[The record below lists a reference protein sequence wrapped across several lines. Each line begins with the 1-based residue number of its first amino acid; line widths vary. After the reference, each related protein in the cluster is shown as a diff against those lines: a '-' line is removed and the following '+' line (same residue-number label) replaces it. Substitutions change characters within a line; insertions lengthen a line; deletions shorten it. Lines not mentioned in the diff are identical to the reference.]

1 MSSIDRRV
9 FLKGAVA
16 TTGGVLVGGS
26 LQTLLASAAQAAPPD
41 RFRVLGPV
49 ADLRDGKVRLH
60 LPPGFRYRS
69 FHDTDTAPDNIPNDP
84 HPPVVLDDG
93 TLLPGRHDGMA
104 AFPATGGNVW
114 LIRNHEL
121 NNPAPADPTPQNA
134 FGPVDQAYDVHGR
147 GGTTSILVTP
157 FGEVLEAWTSL
168 NGTMMNC
175 AGGGMPWGSWITC
188 EETVN
193 GPDVGSDF
201 TGATNQFLT
210 RPHGFIFEVPVG
222 GQSNRVPIMHAGRF
236 PHEAAAYSPVDNAL
250 YLTEDNFAFPS
261 GFYRYLPP
269 NNPMAD
275 GHIADGGTLQMLKVV
290 GVDNA
295 HLEAGQT
302 IGATYPI
309 EWVEIPEPFPGPD
322 GLFTPDNSPPGWS
335 TPPTNDQA
343 LTFVGSQGLAQGA
356 AGFSRLEGAKF
367 TRDEIYFTSTQ
378 GGGAAET
385 GPELSLG
392 YGNGTG
398 QVWSYHP
405 RRQTLTCRYQ
415 APSGAELDFPDN
427 ITAKSDRGT
436 IILCEDGAAPNYIR
450 GLTRDG
456 ELFDI
461 ALNRLTRNSDGLPR
475 FGEEFAGATFG
486 PGTDTLYVN
495 IQANAGLTFAI
506 WGPWG
511 RIGV

>member
-1 MSSIDRRV
+1 MTKVGRRA
-9 FLKGAVA
+9 FLQGAAA
-16 TTGGVLVGGS
+16 TTGGVLVSGTFPG
-26 LQTLLASAAQAAPPD
+26 LIATAVAKPPD
-41 RFRVLGPV
+41 RFRTLGPV
-49 ADLRDGKVRLH
+49 ADLRDGIVRLH
-60 LPPGFRYRS
+60 VPPGFQYRS
-69 FHDTDTAPDNIPNDP
+69 FHDTDTAPDGIPNDP
-84 HPPVVLDDG
+84 RPPVFLDDG
-93 TLLPGRHDGMA
+93 TRLPGRHDGMA
-104 AFPATGGNVW
+104 AFPGPNGNVW

-121 NNPAPADPTPQNA
+121 NNPAPPLTNPQNA
-134 FGPVDQAYDVHGR
+134 FGDVNEAYDAHGL

-157 FGEVLEAWTSL
+157 FGEVVEAWTSL

-175 AGGGMPWGSWITC
+175 AGGGMPWGAWVTC

-193 GPDVGSDF
+193 GPDVGPDF
-201 TGATNQFLT
+201 TGISNQFLEQ
-210 RPHGFIFEVPVG
+210 PHGFIFEVPVG
-222 GQSNRVPIMHAGRF
+222 GQSNRVPIMSAGRF
-236 PHEAAAYSPVDNAL
+236 AHEAAAYSPTDNAL

-269 NNPMAD
+269 NNPMQD
-275 GHIADGGTLQMLKVV
+275 GHIEDGGTLQMLKVV
-290 GVDNA
+290 GVDDA

-309 EWVEIPEPFPGPD
+309 EWVEIPQPFPGAN
-322 GLFTPDNSPPGWS
+322 GRFTSP
-335 TPPTNDQA
+335 TTNDQA
-343 LTFVGSQGLAQGA
+343 LNFVGNQGRAQHA

-367 TRDEIYFTSTQ
+367 TRNEIYFTSTQ
-378 GGGAAET
+378 GGGAAEA
-385 GPELSLG
+385 GPELLAG

-398 QVWSYHP
+398 QLWSYSP
-405 RRQTLTCRYQ
+405 RTQTLTCRYQ
-415 APSGAELDFPDN
+415 APSNAVLDFPDN

-436 IILCEDGAAPNYIR
+436 IVLCEDGAAPNFIR

-461 ALNRLTRNSDGLPR
+461 ALNRLTRNSDGAPR

-486 PGTDTLYVN
+486 PGTDTLFVN
-495 IQANAGLTFAI
+495 IQATAGISFAI

>member
-1 MSSIDRRV
+1 MTTIDRRL
-9 FLKGAVA
+9 FLKGAAA

-26 LQTLLASAAQAAPPD
+26 LQAMLASVASAAPPE

-49 ADLRDGKVRLH
+49 ADLRDGVVRLH
-60 LPPGFRYRS
+60 LPPGFKYRS
-69 FHDTDTAPDNIPNDP
+69 FHDTDTAPDTIPPAPDDP
-84 HPPVVLDDG
+84 RPPVFLDDG
-93 TLLPGRHDGMA
+93 TRLPGRHDGMA
-104 AFPATGGNVW
+104 AFAGPNGNIW
-114 LIRNHEL
+114 LIRNHEI
-121 NNPAPADPTPQNA
+121 NNPPLNAPNPQNA
-134 FGPVDQAYDVHGR
+134 FGPVDQAYDAHGL
-147 GGTTSILVTP
+147 GGTTSTLVTP
-157 FGEVLEAWTSL
+157 TGEVLEAWTSL

-175 AGGGMPWGSWITC
+175 AGGGMPWGAWITC

-193 GPDVGSDF
+193 GPDVGPDF
-201 TGATNQFLT
+201 TGQTNQFLQ

-236 PHEAAAYSPVDNAL
+236 PHEAAAYSPFDNAL

-290 GVDNA
+290 GVDHA
-295 HLEAGQT
+295 HLEAAQT
-302 IGATYPI
+302 VGATYAI
-309 EWVEIPEPFPGPD
+309 EWVDIPAPFPNSD
-322 GLFTPDNSPPGWS
+322 GRFTG
-335 TPPTNDQA
+335 TPTNDQA
-343 LTFVGSQGLAQGA
+343 LVFVGDQGRAQGA

-367 TRDEIYFTSTQ
+367 TRDEVYFTSTQ
-378 GGGAAET
+378 GGGPQES
-385 GPELSLG
+385 GPQLSLG
-392 YGNGTG
+392 YGRGTG

-415 APSGAELDFPDN
+415 APSGAVLDFPDN

-436 IILCEDGAAPNYIR
+436 MILCEDGAAPNYIR

-456 ELFDI
+456 QLFDI
-461 ALNRLTRNSDGLPR
+461 ALNQLRSNSTGAPR

-486 PGTDTLYVN
+486 PGTDTLFVN
-495 IQANAGLTFAI
+495 IQASAGITFAI